1 MYKRLILRWSI
12 IGLMAISSIASIAA
26 LGFWRRSYRRSD
38 QFIYRYLLVI
48 SSKGAIC
55 LDQTASRF
63 PLPLSWISSQ
73 ANKQDSR
80 IANPDGIIFGI
91 QYDTDH
97 GIPDLVS
104 IPYIWI
110 LFFTSLPADA
120 IGLFWMFRWS
130 RKKDAATGG
139 HLTVRISLYLAVM
152 AIVLLYIMMAILSQ

>member
-1 MYKRLILRWSI
+1 MTLYKRLILRWSI

-110 LFFTSLPADA
+110 VFFASLPADI
-120 IGLFWMFRWS
+120 IGLFWTFRWS
-130 RKKDAATGG
+130 RKKDVATGG
-139 HLTVRISLYLAVM
+139 HLTVRISLYLAVIIPVLLL
-152 AIVLLYIMMAILSQ
+152 IVLLLS